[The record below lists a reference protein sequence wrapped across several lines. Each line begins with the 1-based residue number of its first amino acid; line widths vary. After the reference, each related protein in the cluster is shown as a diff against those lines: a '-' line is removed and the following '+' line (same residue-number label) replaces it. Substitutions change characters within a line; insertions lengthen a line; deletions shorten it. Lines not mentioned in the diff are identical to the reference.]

1 MSASVTGSGGSG
13 VNLLMLRKAMEAHKS
28 NAAQLLGGT
37 KPEPP
42 PPPPAVT
49 APVPTGRT
57 WYL

>member
-1 MSASVTGSGGSG
+1 MSASVRGGGPDS

-28 NAAQLLGGT
+28 NAAQLLDGG
-37 KPEPP
+37 KKEPAPP
-42 PPPPAVT
+42 PPPLA